1 VTYQLA
7 ALRFRSIGERSARFT
22 DLTLNLTAPAE
33 DGLIPQDS
41 VIWLRN
47 GGGKSSILSLLYAQL
62 LPRAAEFMGRS
73 VKRSL
78 TDYVDSGDTAHVVAV
93 WQPSQAARDLL
104 GEPDDLLVTGA
115 VYEWDDLRRPAQ
127 AAESRDRL
135 NTSFY
140 AFHAVPGVLD
150 LETLPFA
157 DATGRPRRLSGF
169 VQALREQARPCPR
182 ANLVVTEAM
191 HVWAKALL
199 DRHLD
204 PALFRTQK
212 QMNHVEGGVED
223 LFKFPAAK
231 DFIDFLL
238 DLTIQPDAPASL
250 AKRLASVTE
259 LLAAKPRKTSERDF
273 CAAAAGNLDE
283 VAAHHEQVRTA
294 SAELAAAVE
303 AAVHL
308 AAAFASAIR
317 AAQEQQQDLQAQ
329 HEALGQSRTAAN
341 SLRSQA
347 NDLLYLY
354 RREGARLRFA
364 EAKADEKAAE
374 DIAKEATAQARAW
387 GLVGDLA
394 AQADLASSLARA
406 EHEAAAE
413 EAELAPLRDQYARHA
428 SRLRLRLTTLAEEA
442 DLAGACAAEEQQAAS
457 ETADREQQLAEQA
470 QEEQRQATAD
480 EAAARTQLDAL
491 DQRRQD
497 GVRRGHLPA
506 ETTAPGPHLAEV
518 TAQRDRLDGELNAI
532 EEEQEKRRERRNE
545 IAKRDTDLA
554 AKHSTADSLRSAAA
568 QRQATLASILAGLT
582 STPRVRELVEAA
594 PDEPVDLWAEAHL
607 LERRLGDAVIAA
619 DDERILRR
627 AEQHADQ
634 RTITAQERNQT
645 LPSSMDAELVVR
657 EITDAGFTA
666 ESGWIY
672 LRSVLPA
679 DQLLTALDM
688 PGIARLGCGA
698 VVPTGMVA
706 DAVRAL
712 DSQGVSTTSMVGVYS
727 AEAADAIIQT
737 AGSGHPDPAA
747 PAWMALQP
755 GLVDPGAAEAAVH
768 LLRERANAYQLKDQ
782 ELKLRRDADDELRRE
797 ITRFI
802 DDCPA
807 GHLAALDTEI
817 EALDYQLQAIG
828 NEQAANKTEIQRLD
842 DTDRRSATARRTAE
856 EQLRV
861 LDGRISWLEDL
872 ISALTAEGAL
882 TAQMADAQGRGVEAG
897 RRARTHAQ
905 DSKQAAVLAKD
916 REEAAKTARL
926 KAQGY
931 RSECAGIPAVTTS
944 GKGAPALSDDPVTP
958 LDTLR
963 RTQRESLKALEVR
976 ASQSVLADRVRSL
989 TQQLADAATNLELVP
1004 LGNRRTAEQLLASP
1018 DGQEPQLRSAALERA
1033 RLNEQEA
1040 SAGLGAARGRVEQ
1053 RRNDADEVERQ
1064 YSKPPRRALPIV
1076 PATSAAADALA
1087 AEQEALSQQAKDR
1100 MSQAEELMGGIERQ
1114 TARVKTRGQLLSA
1127 LLDALPSSSDT
1138 HPGSGAEPFTHD
1150 EDEARLQA
1158 RCARECID
1166 AAEKQSR
1173 VAETG
1178 LNAAVDRLRRAA
1190 SRFAAIT
1197 GPIRDRLSNDPPS
1210 VLGPS
1215 ASDLAAK
1222 LRLRA
1227 QTLDGELESIAKDQL
1242 ILSEALAHL
1251 VRESLDLLGRAER
1264 GSQMNT
1270 TLGSWAGRKI
1280 LRISFDRPSDSDLV
1294 VYAER
1299 VIDRV
1304 IQNGLKPEGMP
1315 LLKAAVHEAA
1325 GPRGFT
1331 VKVLKPTDD
1340 DTATTEDISRLAK
1353 WSGGEKLT
1361 VCVALYCILAA
1372 LRAAHT
1378 GRGGRSG
1385 GVLLL
1390 DNPIGRASASS
1401 LVRLQRDVA
1410 ASHGVQLV
1418 YTTGVKDP
1426 AAVIQFPNV
1435 IRLDNREGRTRHR
1448 RYIVA
1453 EPADTGGTV
1462 NGIRAAHA
1470 EHPWDVVSRAQQQ
1483 AG

>member
-22 DLTLNLTAPAE
+22 DLTLKLTAPAE

-78 TDYVDSGDTAHVVAV
+78 TDYVGSGDTAHVVAV

-157 DATGRPRRLSGF
+157 DAGGRPCRLSGF

-191 HVWAKALL
+191 HMWAKALL

-259 LLAAKPRKTSERDF
+259 LLAAKPRKISERDF
-273 CAAAAGNLDE
+273 CVAAAGNLDE
-283 VAAHHEQVRTA
+283 IAGHHGQVRTA
-294 SAELAAAVE
+294 SAELAVAVG

-317 AAQEQQQDLQAQ
+317 AAQEQQRDLQTQ
-329 HEALGQSRTAAN
+329 HEALGQSRTTAN
-341 SLRSQA
+341 SQRSQA

-354 RREGARLRFA
+354 RREGARLRLA
-364 EAKADEKAAE
+364 EAKADQRTAE
-374 DIAKEATAQARAW
+374 DLAKEASTQARAW

-406 EHEAAAE
+406 AHEAAAE
-413 EAELAPLRDQYARHA
+413 EAELAPLRDQHARHA
-428 SRLRLRLTTLAEEA
+428 SRLRLRLTTVAEEA
-442 DLAGACAAEEQQAAS
+442 DLAGARAAEEQQTAS

-470 QEEQRQATAD
+470 QEEQQQATAD

-506 ETTAPGPHLAEV
+506 ETTAPGPHLADV
-518 TAQRDRLDGELNAI
+518 TAQRERLDGELIAI
-532 EEEQEKRRERRNE
+532 EEEQEKRRMRRNE

-554 AKHSTADSLRSAAA
+554 AQHSTADSLRSTAA
-568 QRQATLASILAGLT
+568 QRRAGLASTLT
-582 STPRVRELVEAA
+582 VLTNTPRVRELVEAA

-607 LERRLGDAVIAA
+607 LERRLGDAVIVA

-627 AEQHADQ
+627 AEQHADL
-634 RTITAQERNQT
+634 RTMTAQERNQT
-645 LPSSMDAELVVR
+645 LPSTIDAEHVVR

-666 ESGWIY
+666 DPGWIY

-712 DSQGVSTTSMVGVYS
+712 DSRGVSTTSLVGVYS
-727 AEAADAIIQT
+727 AETADAIIQT
-737 AGSGHPDPAA
+737 AGSGQPDKAA

-755 GLVDPGAAEAAVH
+755 GLVDPGAAEAAVR

-782 ELKLRRDADDELRRE
+782 ELKLRRDSDDELRRE

-817 EALDYQLQAIG
+817 EALDNQLQAIG
-828 NEQAANKTEIQRLD
+828 SEQAANRTEIQRLD
-842 DTDRRSATARRTAE
+842 DSDRRSATARRTAE

-861 LDGRISWLEDL
+861 LDSRISWLEDL
-872 ISALTAEGAL
+872 IYALSAEGAL
-882 TAQMADAQGRGVEAG
+882 TAQLADAQGRGVEAG
-897 RRARTHAQ
+897 CRARRHAQ
-905 DSKQAAVLAKD
+905 SSKHAAVLAKD

-926 KAQGY
+926 RAQGY
-931 RSECAGIPAVTTS
+931 RSESAGIPAVTAS
-944 GKGAPALSDDPVTP
+944 GKAADALTDDPVTP

-963 RTQRESLKALEVR
+963 RAQRESLKALEVR

-989 TQQLADAATNLELVP
+989 SQQLADAATNLELVP
-1004 LGNRRTAEQLLASP
+1004 LPDRRTAEQLLASP
-1018 DGQEPQLRSAALERA
+1018 DGQEPHLRSAALERA
-1033 RLNEQEA
+1033 RLGEQEA
-1040 SAGLGAARGRVEQ
+1040 SAGLGAARSRVEQ
-1053 RRNDADEVERQ
+1053 RQNEADEVERQ
-1064 YSKPPRRALPIV
+1064 YSKPPRRALPTV
-1076 PATSAAADALA
+1076 PATSAEADALA
-1087 AEQEALSQQAKDR
+1087 AEQEAQSQQAKDR
-1100 MSQAEELMGGIERQ
+1100 MSQAEELMSGIDRQ
-1114 TARVKTRGQLLSA
+1114 MAQVKTREQLLSA
-1127 LLDALPSSSDT
+1127 LLDALPSSDT
-1138 HPGSGAEPFTHD
+1138 RPGSGGEPFTHD
-1150 EDEARLQA
+1150 EDAARLQA
-1158 RCARECID
+1158 RRARGCID
-1166 AAEKQSR
+1166 AAEKQAR
-1173 VAETG
+1173 AAETG
-1178 LNAAVDRLRRAA
+1178 LNAAVDRLRRTA
-1190 SRFAAIT
+1190 SRLAGIT

-1210 VLGPS
+1210 VLGPN

-1264 GSQMNT
+1264 GSQMKT

-1280 LRISFDRPSDSDLV
+1280 LRISFDRPSDSDLP

-1378 GRGGRSG
+1378 GGGARSG

-1435 IRLDNREGRTRHR
+1435 IRLDNREGRTRNR

-1453 EPADTGGTV
+1453 DPADRGGTV
-1462 NGIRAAHA
+1462 NGIRAAHGD
-1470 EHPWDVVSRAQQQ
+1470 HPWDVVSGTHQRT
-1483 AG
+1483 G